1 VALDL
6 LHGANGDDLQQH
18 LRLIPTDCHLGDRD
32 ASWHI
37 ADGGAADKAWR
48 LLIGLEDL
56 NWVIAGKLLA
66 ASGPA

>member
-48 LLIGLEDL
+48 LLIGLG
-56 NWVIAGKLLA
+56 AC
-66 ASGPA
+66 